1 MLTKAP
7 RIPIEQENIHEIG
20 WDKRRKREREK
31 RNEAGS
37 ASLGGSW
44 KDEKLLP
51 LGSPPASEKKSQERV
66 GTLSTG
72 GEHRNRCKTVKMETA
87 LYKWQ

>member
-1 MLTKAP
+1 MKVSRTK
-7 RIPIEQENIHEIG
+7 G
-20 WDKRRKREREK
+20 TRRKRENEK
-31 RNEAGS
+31 GIRMGPAW
-37 ASLGGSW
+37 LGGSW

-87 LYKWQ
+87 FYKWQ